1 MTVLG
6 NKYRDRISGFAG
18 ICTAKT
24 EYLFTTCTSGITPEG
39 LMKDG
44 KPIPTQWFEDGRL
57 EPVESEKKV
66 EGFA

>member
-6 NKYRDRISGFAG
+6 NKYRDKVSGFTG
-18 ICTAKT
+18 TCTAKT

-39 LMKDG
+39 LKDG
-44 KPIPTQWFEDGRL
+44 QPIPTQWFEDGRL
-57 EPVESEKKV
+57 EPIESEKKV